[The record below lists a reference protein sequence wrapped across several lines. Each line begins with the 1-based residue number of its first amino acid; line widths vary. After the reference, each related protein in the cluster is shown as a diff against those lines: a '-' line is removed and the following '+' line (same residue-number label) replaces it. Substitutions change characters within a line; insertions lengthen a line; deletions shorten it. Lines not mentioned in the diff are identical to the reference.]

1 MNNKVIKPDFFKTK
15 TTKNKIDKE
24 ERTKKKPENKAENK
38 NSCSKKDINRKKN
51 NPKKAEAKAP
61 VKINTGIVKEIK
73 DLSEFFTGIGK
84 KNFSKELEKIYGDT
98 KREKFTISVVG
109 EFSRGK
115 STFINNL
122 LEKEF
127 LPVGDL
133 PTTAMLTFI
142 RYGKKEMMVLI
153 DKNGAKKGT
162 FPLSQDSWEG
172 LTANNFNDNE
182 PEGTVFA
189 AVDSNWLGMS
199 NLEIIDTPGAGDLE
213 EKRARQIGDALVG
226 SDGAIITVSALQAL
240 SQSEKTFIEQ
250 RLITNKTPYLMLI
263 ITRLDQ
269 VNKRERGTVV
279 NFIMSK
285 LELWKAEKPEIWK
298 TEIPVFI
305 PYNVEIPDNQ
315 FADIM
320 GMDKVKKQ
328 INMWQADTKRA
339 ELTER
344 WIISRA
350 VSAIDTAL
358 YTMNEQKQLFTANEE
373 KRLEFIKK
381 KKEALARTEESWEK
395 LRIEMRRRSNDC
407 YKVLLEKID
416 ECKVSVTER
425 LQYEVSH
432 SNDLAKWWKEDY
444 PYRLRSELAN
454 TSVVIENTVSKII
467 SNDMRWFNAVLEK
480 SFKTHVAIESET
492 IADKNIFK
500 NSASI
505 SDIEIE
511 NIDNKRNIM
520 RIGITAASLAGAM
533 FFMSAGFLPII
544 ATMGVGTGGSIL
556 SEKIFKQK
564 IEQQRENVR
573 QAIGQNVPKVM
584 DSATSTSEQKI
595 TEVYEDILKE
605 SKRQEEIWMQEQR
618 ETIEKSNQPI
628 TSEEEKK
635 LDKNINILN
644 DYKSKLLCLQK

>member
-15 TTKNKIDKE
+15 TTKNKICEE
-24 ERTKKKPENKAENK
+24 ERTKKKPENK
-38 NSCSKKDINRKKN
+38 NSCSQKNIDRKKN
-51 NPKKAEAKAP
+51 NSKKADAKVP
-61 VKINTGIVKEIK
+61 VKINTDIVKEIK
-73 DLSEFFTGIGK
+73 DMSEFFTGIGK
-84 KNFSKELEKIYGDT
+84 KNFSMELEKIYRDT
-98 KREKFTISVVG
+98 KRDKFTISVVG

-122 LEKEF
+122 LGKEF

-133 PTTAMLTFI
+133 PTTAMLTYI
-142 RYGKKEMMVLI
+142 RYSKKEMMVLI
-153 DKNGAKKGT
+153 DKIGTKKGT
-162 FPLSQDSWEG
+162 YPLSQDSWEG
-172 LTANNFNDNE
+172 LTANNFNNNE

-189 AVDSNWLGMS
+189 AVDSDWLGMS

-263 ITRLDQ
+263 ITKLDQ
-269 VNKRERGTVV
+269 VNKRERGAVV
-279 NFIMSK
+279 KYIMSK
-285 LELWKAEKPEIWK
+285 LDLWKEEKPEIWK

-320 GMDKVKKQ
+320 GMDNVKKQ
-328 INMWQADTKRA
+328 INIWQADTKRIK
-339 ELTER
+339 LTER

-350 VSAIDTAL
+350 VSVIDTAL

-373 KRLEFIKK
+373 KRLEFIKR

-395 LRIEMRRRSNDC
+395 LRIEMRKRSNDC

-444 PYRLRSELAN
+444 PYRLRAELAN

-467 SNDMRWFNAVLEK
+467 SNDMRWFNAMLEK

-500 NSASI
+500 NSAAI
-505 SDIEIE
+505 NDIEIE
-511 NIDNKRNIM
+511 NIDSKRNIM

-533 FFMSAGFLPII
+533 FFMSAGFLPLI

-584 DSATSTSEQKI
+584 DSATSTSERKI

-635 LDKNINILN
+635 LDENINILN